1 MADSKKTILTQTG
14 YQNLKDEL
22 EDLKVN
28 KRKEIAEKIKEARE
42 QGDLSENAEYDAAKD
57 EQAKIEARIREI
69 ENMLKN
75 KEVIR
80 DKDMDASVIG
90 IGRAFKIRDM
100 ELKETME
107 YEMVNSTNANT
118 LMGKISDESPVGEA
132 LVGHKK
138 GETVK
143 VEIGNREVKY
153 KILDVQKA

>member
-1 MADSKKTILTQTG
+1 MGEDKKLVFTKSQVKELE
-14 YQNLKDEL
+14 NELKD
-22 EDLKVN
+22 LKLV
-28 KRKEIAEKIKEARE
+28 KRDEVAEKIKVARA

-80 DKDMDASVIG
+80 DKDLDASVIG

-118 LMGKISDESPVGEA
+118 LMGKISDESPVGKG

-138 GETVK
+138 GETV
-143 VEIGNREVKY
+143 EIELGDREVKY

>member
-1 MADSKKTILTQTG
+1 MGEDKKLVFTKSQVKDLE
-14 YQNLKDEL
+14 NELKD
-22 EDLKVN
+22 LKLV
-28 KRKEIAEKIKEARE
+28 KRDEVAEKIKVARA

-118 LMGKISDESPVGEA
+118 LMGKISDESPVGRG

-143 VEIGNREVKY
+143 IELGDREVKY